1 MFNEMFFNM
10 TCFNYQVDIS
20 RKVQLK
26 KLNKKENVKKKL
38 RNIKNKY
45 QKSLNIL
52 FNLRLFKIIHIFLIY
67 SKMNILKMYFIFI

>member
-1 MFNEMFFNM
+1 M

-20 RKVQLK
+20 RKVHLK